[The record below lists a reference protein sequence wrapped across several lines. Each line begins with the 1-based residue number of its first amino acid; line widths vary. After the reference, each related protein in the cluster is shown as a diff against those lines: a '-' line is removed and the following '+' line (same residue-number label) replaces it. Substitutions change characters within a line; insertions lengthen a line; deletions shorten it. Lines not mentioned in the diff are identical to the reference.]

1 MTRFHRPR
9 HPPPGN
15 MRNLVLVIA
24 IFATLYLAKSVFIP
38 LAFAVTLA
46 LILAP
51 AVDWLIK
58 MHASRVLASLIVV
71 FITTVAM
78 GLIGFVIFNQV
89 IQVLGELP
97 SYQDNIHR
105 KIQAMRAPAGG
116 VLGRASETVNEL
128 GK

>member
-1 MTRFHRPR
+1 MRRFHRPR
-9 HPPPGN
+9 HPPVAN

-58 MHASRVLASLIVV
+58 IHASRVLASLIAVV
-71 FITTVAM
+71 ITTVAM
-78 GLIGFVIFNQV
+78 GLIGFVIFDQV

-105 KIQAMRAPAGG
+105 KIQAMRAPSSS
-116 VLGRASETVNEL
+116 VLGRASESV
-128 GK
+128 K